1 MFCYYCNAYFLLN
14 VIAIR
19 NSFLQQCKCAN
30 CIMWALQEANWT
42 PTDFEGRLDQ
52 LNTLCGEMESCG
64 IENFNTF
71 IVGE

>member
-1 MFCYYCNAYFLLN
+1 MFCCYCNAYFLFN

-19 NSFLQQCKCAN
+19 SYNTKCAN
-30 CIMWALQEANWT
+30 CITWALQEANWT
-42 PTDFEGRLDQ
+42 PMDFEGQLDQ

-64 IENFNTF
+64 IEDFNTF

>member
-1 MFCYYCNAYFLLN
+1 MFCYHCNAYFLFN

-19 NSFLQQCKCAN
+19 SYKNVNVLIVLCGLL
-30 CIMWALQEANWT
+30 IQEANWT
-42 PTDFEGRLDQ
+42 PMDFEGQLDQ

-64 IENFNTF
+64 VEDFNTF